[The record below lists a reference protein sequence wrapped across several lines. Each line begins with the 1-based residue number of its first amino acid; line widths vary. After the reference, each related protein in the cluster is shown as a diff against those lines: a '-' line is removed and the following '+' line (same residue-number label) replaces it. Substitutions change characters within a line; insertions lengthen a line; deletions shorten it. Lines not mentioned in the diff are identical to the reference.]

1 MHKGFKC
8 LDIAT
13 GRIYIFRDVIFD
25 ENVFPF
31 AQLHPNARAQLRKEL
46 VVLPSHLLN
55 SRGVNCD
62 APNVTN
68 AFDDVVNRRLK

>member
-1 MHKGFKC
+1 
-8 LDIAT
+8 
-13 GRIYIFRDVIFD
+13 VIFD